1 MTRASSI
8 VLILLL
14 PQISGRVA
22 AADPCVPPGS
32 DPVML
37 AMTGGKLSYC
47 FAIDNT
53 KASCFTTEVATANT
67 ATAPSPAPLGQA
79 WPTLAPSPRKLRFK
93 HADGGKQPQLCH
105 GDGTRC
111 VTLAMTHEI
120 DQGMG
125 LVAAENAALTI
136 AALSTLEWIDTFDVK
151 TGKRLASFSTG
162 PKHSSCNWLDFAGDT
177 LVVRERAD
185 CAQTSSTAW
194 LATKTGVKLA
204 EVGGTSPIML
214 GAIAI
219 ARATGDSYAFAT
231 EAGDQLIYQDVKTG
245 KVNKRI
251 TIGPV
256 VAGTSAA
263 LLGDDGSLALVFGG
277 ARAGDVVIVD
287 LATDKVSTSPGK
299 RCTQ

>member
-1 MTRASSI
+1 MTRAPAM
-8 VLILLL
+8 VLVLLL
-14 PQISGRVA
+14 PQVA

-37 AMTGGKLSYC
+37 AMAGGKVSYC
-47 FAIDNT
+47 FAIDNA

-67 ATAPSPAPLGQA
+67 AASPSPAPPGQA

-93 HADGGKQPQLCH
+93 HADGGKRPQLCH
-105 GDGTRC
+105 GDGSHC

-125 LVAAENAALTI
+125 LIAAENAALTV
-136 AALSTLEWIDTFDVK
+136 AALATLEWIDTFDVK

-194 LATKTGVKLA
+194 LATRTGVKIA
-204 EVGGTSPIML
+204 EVGGSSPITL

-219 ARATGDSYAFAT
+219 ARATGDSYAFVT
-231 EAGDQLIYQDVKTG
+231 EAGDALIYQDVKTG

-256 VAGTSAA
+256 AADTSVA
-263 LLGDDGSLALVFGG
+263 LLGDDSSLALVFGG
-277 ARAGDVVIVD
+277 ARAGDVAIID
-287 LATDKVSTSPGK
+287 LATDKISTSPGK
-299 RCTQ
+299 RCTL